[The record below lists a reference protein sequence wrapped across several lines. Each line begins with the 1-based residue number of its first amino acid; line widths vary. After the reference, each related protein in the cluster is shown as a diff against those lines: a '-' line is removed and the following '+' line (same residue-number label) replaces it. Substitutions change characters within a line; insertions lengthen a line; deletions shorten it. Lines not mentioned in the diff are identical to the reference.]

1 MFIIDD
7 LLASPARGLMFVL
20 RKIND
25 AVQQEREAQKKAT
38 MAELTALHREL
49 DEGRITED
57 EFDAREHV
65 LLSRLDRMQKDD
77 GDDTRQW
84 RLLSPRPQYS
94 SPARGSALSRRCAR
108 PDFAPRRLPP
118 GQSDH
123 RARRR

>member
-25 AVQQEREAQKKAT
+25 AVQQEREAQEKAT
-38 MAELTALHREL
+38 MTELTALHREL
-49 DEGRITED
+49 DEGKITED

-77 GDDTRQW
+77 GDD
-84 RLLSPRPQYS
+84 
-94 SPARGSALSRRCAR
+94 
-108 PDFAPRRLPP
+108 
-118 GQSDH
+118 SDNGDS
-123 RARRR
+123 